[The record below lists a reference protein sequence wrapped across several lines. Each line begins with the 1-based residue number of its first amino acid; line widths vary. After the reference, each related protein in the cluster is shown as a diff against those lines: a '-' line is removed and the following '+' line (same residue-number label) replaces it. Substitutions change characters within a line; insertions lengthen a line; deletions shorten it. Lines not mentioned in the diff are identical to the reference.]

1 MLTVSDLELYPGFVM
16 QEKEQ
21 VKLKIITLPLWSI
34 SLIGAV
40 LILAASTGTHCLF
53 KGNNLSVYLGVI
65 LWAAGGITGLVSFQ
79 KGGWITVTATV
90 VQISIILCFDP
101 WLKGTLFAWIA
112 ALPTLWIYYK
122 RHAEMS
128 KTAITALHLQWFAIL
143 WYIGLAAGLFIAGW
157 EPR

>member
-1 MLTVSDLELYPGFVM
+1 M

-21 VKLKIITLPLWSI
+21 VKLKTSNLPLWSTP
-34 SLIGAV
+34 LTGAV
-40 LILAASTGTHCLF
+40 LILAASTSMYCLF
-53 KGNNLSVYLGVI
+53 KGNDLSVYLGVI

-90 VQISIILCFDP
+90 VQISIILCFEP
-101 WLKGTLFAWIA
+101 WLKGTLIAWIT

-122 RHAEMS
+122 KHTEMS
-128 KTAITALHLQWFAIL
+128 KIAITALHLQWVAIL
-143 WYIGLAAGLFIAGW
+143 WYIGMAAGLIIAGW